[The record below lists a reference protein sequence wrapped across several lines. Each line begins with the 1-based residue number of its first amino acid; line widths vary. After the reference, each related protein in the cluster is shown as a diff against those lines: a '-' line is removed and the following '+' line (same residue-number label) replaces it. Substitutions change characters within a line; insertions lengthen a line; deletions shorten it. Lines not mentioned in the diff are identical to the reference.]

1 MFVDDVHPAARGT
14 TVHLFDGPFVTI
26 TGSRFT
32 VPEGSKR
39 LLAFVALRQGRVER
53 RHAAGMLWP
62 TCDDQRAAGNLR
74 SALWRLRGAGIDI
87 VASDKWA
94 LELRDGV
101 QVDVLLSLEWAN
113 RLIRNLAL
121 PADLTLE
128 AGRIDGLDL
137 LPGWYDDWAVIE
149 RERVRQRMLHALEA
163 LSTALVVVG
172 RYAEAI
178 EVAMTAVNA
187 EPLRESAQRILLEAH
202 AAEGNWVEVRRS
214 HDHYR
219 DLARRELGVE
229 PSQSYTAFAYGQQL
243 AHSLRVPGQ
252 RAPGP
257 APYFT
262 RS

>member
-1 MFVDDVHPAARGT
+1 MFVQGPQPAAAGT
-14 TVHLFDGPFVTI
+14 MVHLFDGPFVTV
-26 TGSRFT
+26 TGSRYT

-39 LLAFVALRQGRVER
+39 LLAFVALRHGRVER

-113 RLIRNLAL
+113 RLIRDVTL
-121 PADLTLE
+121 PADLTMQTD
-128 AGRIDGLDL
+128 RIDGLDL

-163 LSTALVVVG
+163 LSTALVRVG
-172 RYAEAI
+172 RYAEAV

-187 EPLRESAQRILLEAH
+187 EPLRESAQRVLLEAH

-229 PSQSYTAFAYGQQL
+229 PSPSYTALAYGQQAPL
-243 AHSLRVPGQ
+243 GLRVPGP
-252 RAPGP
+252 RPAGP
-257 APYFT
+257 SSFFS

>member
-1 MFVDDVHPAARGT
+1 MVVQDVHPALPGT

-26 TGSRFT
+26 TGSRIS

-94 LELRDGV
+94 LELRSGV
-101 QVDVLLSLEWAN
+101 QVDVIQSLEWAS

-121 PADLTLE
+121 PTDLTLE
-128 AGRIDGLDL
+128 TGRIDGLDL

-172 RYAEAI
+172 RYAEAV

-214 HDHYR
+214 HDRYR
-219 DLARRELGVE
+219 ELARRELGVD

-243 AHSLRVPGQ
+243 GHPLRVPGQ
-252 RAPGP
+252 RPP
-257 APYFT
+257 TSAPYYS
-262 RS
+262 RG